1 MRLRIRVPEVRP
13 DEYSVPLVCPYG
25 CGGRIFALHQEHE
38 KRLADVTHRAVTV
51 RRYRCADCG
60 HTFRVYPTGVTHAP
74 RSQQLRGVGVLLY
87 VLGLS
92 YGGVV
97 DALHAL
103 GWRGSRSSVHR
114 DVQAAGAAVERLR
127 AAGVNRR
134 VRVLSADATYVRCQ
148 GEEVTVAVAVDAL
161 AGDVLDVE
169 LVDSE
174 SAAALQPWLE
184 QLTAAL
190 GVEVL
195 LSDDQDSYKIVAD
208 ELGLEHAIC
217 RHHVNQNVAALVAEL
232 SEQVQRAPA
241 PTVPPP
247 QVDSSPERLL
257 EDLEYVQLLMALR
270 PPDGAAQLR
279 QLLQRYQ
286 AAPGPGKGERA
297 TLWYRFRLALTR
309 YQANWRRL
317 TLDQRWNARHP
328 DQRLDGTNN
337 VAERAIGWLI
347 KERYRT
353 MRTFKCRRSVQ
364 HLAQLLPCLAA
375 HPNEPILAALLA
387 P

>member
-1 MRLRIRVPEVRP
+1 VACE
-13 DEYSVPLVCPYG
+13 
-25 CGGRIFALHQEHE
+25 
-38 KRLADVTHRAVTV
+38 
-51 RRYRCADCG
+51 
-60 HTFRVYPTGVTHAP
+60 HTFRVYPTGVTHAL

-103 GWRGSRSSVHR
+103 GWRGSRSSVYR
-114 DVQAAGAAVERLR
+114 DVQTAGAAVERLR

-148 GEEVTVAVAVDAL
+148 GQEVTIAVAVDAL

-174 SAAALQPWLE
+174 SVAALQPWLE

-208 ELGLEHAIC
+208 ELGVEHALC

-232 SEQVQRAPA
+232 SEQAQHAPA
-241 PTVPPP
+241 SVPPGI
-247 QVDSSPERLL
+247 DSSPERLL
-257 EDLEYVQLLMALR
+257 DDLDYVQLLMALR
-270 PPDGAAQLR
+270 PPDGATQLMT
-279 QLLQRYQ
+279 LLRRYQ
-286 AAPGPGKGERA
+286 AAPSPGKGERA

-317 TLDQRWNARHP
+317 THDQRWNARHP

-353 MRTFKCRRSVQ
+353 MRTFKRRLSVR

-387 P
+387 S